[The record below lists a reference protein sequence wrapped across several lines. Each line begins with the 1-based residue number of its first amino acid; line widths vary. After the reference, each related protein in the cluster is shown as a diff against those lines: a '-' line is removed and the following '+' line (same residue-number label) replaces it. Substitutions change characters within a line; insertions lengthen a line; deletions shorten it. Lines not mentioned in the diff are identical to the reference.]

1 MEDEDDALCPEAL
14 LKNLKASGQ
23 KMLRG
28 LYYSGSST
36 QAARK
41 ALLWERAVA
50 QRLRK
55 ALDMAEAPPQKKFPS
70 LRSCCW

>member
-1 MEDEDDALCPEAL
+1 MEDEDDALCPETL

-23 KMLRG
+23 KMLRA
-28 LYYSGSST
+28 LDQSGNSN

-55 ALDMAEAPPQKKFPS
+55 ALDMAEASSKMFPS
-70 LRSCCW
+70 ICLCSW